1 MIESLGLL
9 EGAVLIFLARIC
21 DVSLGTIRIVLLAR
35 GHRLEASL
43 IGFFESLIWI
53 VVTASIIRNLTNPI
67 FYVAF
72 AGGFAF
78 GNYVGL
84 ILESRIALGKAIIRV
99 FTRQEPEA
107 LTKALREEG
116 FIITTVN
123 AEGRDGP
130 IVIIFAVVSRKEVQR
145 FLELVQKYSPQAF
158 YTVEDV
164 REAKKYQ
171 GSLGRSNQD
180 LIGSLKRLLMSKRK

>member
-1 MIESLGLL
+1 MFQEIGVF
-9 EGAVLIFLARIC
+9 EGALLIFLARIC

-35 GHRLEASL
+35 GHRIEASL

-53 VVTASIIRNLTNPI
+53 LVTASIIRNLANPV

-84 ILESRIALGKAIIRV
+84 LIEGKLALGKAIVRV
-99 FTRQEPEA
+99 FTRNEPEV
-107 LTKALREEG
+107 LIKALRDEG
-116 FIITTVN
+116 FVITTVN

-130 IVIIFAVVSRKEVQR
+130 IVIIFAVVNRKDIR
-145 FLELVQKYSPQAF
+145 GFLNVVDRCSPGAF
-158 YTVEDV
+158 YTIEDI
-164 REAKKYQ
+164 REAG
-171 GSLGRSNQD
+171 GSRLSNVGGVGKAVE
-180 LIGSLKRLLMSKRK
+180 LLKRLFWPKRK